1 MLQGQAQPTLPW
13 RAVHIPGRALPDV
26 SSLCRL
32 PAGPGRGRDVGN
44 PAACCQLALPALG
57 DTSWAGAKAL
67 PRPRDVPCWPPPGLS
82 RMLRSSRHHPQ
93 PHGVN
98 GASTSPL
105 LSPPTLH
112 KGKKQQYF
120 WGVAAPARIS
130 VWSVGAEERSQGAGA
145 DGGTWMR
152 VCVRRNAQEGF
163 PCKDPKECTRPQPT
177 ASSCSLT
184 PPHSQQD
191 QAENRKG

>member
-1 MLQGQAQPTLPW
+1 MVTALLFGPSAHRGVWGRDGNRKGETWVLQGQAQPTLPW

-82 RMLRSSRHHPQ
+82 RMLGSSRHHPQ

-98 GASTSPL
+98 GASTSLL
-105 LSPPTLH
+105 LSLPTLH
-112 KGKKQQYF
+112 QGKKQQYF
-120 WGVAAPARIS
+120 WGVAVPARIS
-130 VWSVGAEERSQGAGA
+130 VWSVGAEESSQGKVG
-145 DGGTWMR
+145 
-152 VCVRRNAQEGF
+152 EG
-163 PCKDPKECTRPQPT
+163 
-177 ASSCSLT
+177 L
-184 PPHSQQD
+184 
-191 QAENRKG
+191 